1 MTRML
6 LNGLKYGILKV
17 QKLTEDMKM
26 NKVELVD
33 VVASEAHLT
42 KKDAQAAVDAMLL
55 AMADSLA
62 RDEEVKLAGFGNF
75 AVKTRAARKGV
86 NPATGDA
93 IEIPASKA
101 IGFKA
106 AKALKDKVN

>member
-1 MTRML
+1 MARML

-42 KKDAQAAVDAMLL
+42 KRMRKLL
-55 AMADSLA
+55 
-62 RDEEVKLAGFGNF
+62 
-75 AVKTRAARKGV
+75 
-86 NPATGDA
+86 
-93 IEIPASKA
+93 
-101 IGFKA
+101 
-106 AKALKDKVN
+106 